1 MRKGYWKTLLRRL
14 RSRVASGLDTFPFH
28 GAALKLTEVLA
39 SDDELPD
46 SPCELPLAAT
56 AGGALLLIDTGN
68 NIVTVR
74 ARDAEHGESTGL
86 DLPAFIDAL
95 EAGAVQPSSLELSL
109 GEAELLDLPVP
120 ARGLSLGD

>member
-14 RSRVASGLDTFPFH
+14 RGRVASGLDTFAFH
-28 GAALKLTEVLA
+28 GTALALTEVLA
-39 SDDELPD
+39 SDDQLPD

-68 NIVTVR
+68 NIVILR
-74 ARDAEHGESTGL
+74 AKGAEHGQSTGL

-95 EAGAVQPSSLELSL
+95 TAGIVQSASPELSL
-109 GEAELLDLPVP
+109 GDAELLDLPLPV
-120 ARGLSLGD
+120 RGLSLGD